1 MTDWNE
7 NDAIFE
13 RMVIKIPY
21 KSPDLVKRIEE
32 TFERVNLKGLNL
44 PNARYLSTKEFS

>member
-1 MTDWNE
+1 MKTIKSELSKADMSLTDIAWNE

-13 RMVIKIPY
+13 RMIIKIPY

-32 TFERVNLKGLNL
+32 TFERVNL
-44 PNARYLSTKEFS
+44 